1 VGDFAFGRHHSGA
14 FASAELVLIEG
25 AAVGGGL
32 SAHRRLSVGPD
43 TSIRGDT
50 ILGFSG
56 RTMV

>member
-32 SAHRRLSVGPD
+32 SVH
-43 TSIRGDT
+43 
-50 ILGFSG
+50 
-56 RTMV
+56 